1 MNTVSI
7 TNYKS
12 TQKLHPLSLLAQ
24 LASRKTSGCL
34 RVSNGSV
41 SWFIYLEQGELVYAS
56 NTNAPFERLDRHLRQ
71 ISRTAPT
78 IVSAVRVQV
87 RLLFEAAQ
95 TSQFNFTSDYQA
107 INWLVEQQYLTLDLA
122 TTLIEG
128 LAKEVLEPF
137 LLVREG
143 SYELIEKEKFTN
155 WQMFC
160 QLDLRSLVEYCQQQL
175 QQNQAKRGLPPLYK
189 PGSEPATTPKVTEAI
204 NKTELLN
211 KAIEASQ
218 EAVKPAPQPAQPA
231 PSAQPTAIKPE
242 AKVGNQKP
250 TTTPNVSPANANAN
264 AKAKGTTETLSKTTY
279 TVVCID
285 DSPTVLQAIHSFLD
299 DVSFSVVMINDPV
312 KALMQVVRSKPDLIL
327 LDVGMPNLDGYELC
341 SLLRRHPSFKAT
353 PIIMVTGNTGFID
366 RAKAKLVGA
375 SGYLTKPFTQSEL
388 LKIVFKHLT

>member
-1 MNTVSI
+1 MNTISI
-7 TNYKS
+7 ANHRS

-34 RVSNGSV
+34 RVSNGAT
-41 SWFIYLEQGELVYAS
+41 SWFIYLEQGELVYAANS
-56 NTNAPFERLDRHLRQ
+56 NAPFERLDRHLRQ
-71 ISRTAPT
+71 VSRHAPT

-87 RLLFEAAQ
+87 RLLFESAQ
-95 TSQFNFTSDYQA
+95 TNQFGFTADYQA
-107 INWLVEQQYLTLDLA
+107 ICWLVEQQYLTPELA

-143 SYELIEKEKFTN
+143 SYELIEKEKFN
-155 WQMFC
+155 EWQKFC

-175 QQNQAKRGLPPLYK
+175 QQNQSKRGLPPLYK
-189 PGSEPATTPKVTEAI
+189 PNSEPTNKISEVLNKTVELNKEIGTRPPQPEETVAQKPETKPAQSNPTPPATAQTITTQATTIPKNAPQT
-204 NKTELLN
+204 
-211 KAIEASQ
+211 
-218 EAVKPAPQPAQPA
+218 PAP
-231 PSAQPTAIKPE
+231 K
-242 AKVGNQKP
+242 
-250 TTTPNVSPANANAN
+250 
-264 AKAKGTTETLSKTTY
+264 AKAPETQTKTNY

-285 DSPTVLQAIHSFLD
+285 DSPTVLQAINSFLD

-341 SLLRRHPSFKAT
+341 SLLRRHPNFKAT

-388 LKIVFKHLT
+388 LKIIFKHLT